1 MPHIQD
7 HTTGHQQS
15 WDLNP
20 GSLAY
25 IAHALN
31 YSLSGLPSMA
41 SVIVIFH
48 VNPML
53 WQEEFFQAGPLSQS
67 GTFFFPI

>member
-1 MPHIQD
+1 
-7 HTTGHQQS
+7 
-15 WDLNP
+15 
-20 GSLAY
+20 
-25 IAHALN
+25 
-31 YSLSGLPSMA
+31 MA

-67 GTFFFPI
+67 GTFFSNLGDFWWWTKAAAAKT